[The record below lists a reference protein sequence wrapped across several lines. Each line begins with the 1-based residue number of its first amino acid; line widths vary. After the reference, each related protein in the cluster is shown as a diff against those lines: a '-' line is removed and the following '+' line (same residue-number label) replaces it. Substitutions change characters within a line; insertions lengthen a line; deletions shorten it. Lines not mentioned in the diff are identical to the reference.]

1 MPHVRVRLTPSLM
14 PAATDQLRWMALQAI
29 GYDGPGRTG
38 SITAMASFDLSA
50 QDYETLRSPNAKE
63 PPSVAMLR
71 FMAWLL
77 VAPRARLTA
86 LVTTGSP
93 VESMA
98 ERANIGL
105 ALCTMCDQALET
117 SKDDDGVTAA
127 ALRAWRELF
136 RKRFGIA
143 EPGEASEACWQ
154 NLLLRALRV
163 DPAEMLPTEPD
174 AASVASRVLARLSHD
189 DNLLSFAALTTARAS
204 AGAGGAEARACD
216 RGGAR
221 VHVED
226 GWLPSASAERMRSAC
241 EAVLAQHCPS
251 REQSGSA
258 PRVLDLLAPSVWP
271 TLPPVLLE
279 LARLLERLRLELTS
293 AAASSYSLQDVAL
306 LELRE
311 YRPGGDGVNDK
322 SPTAGHDSD
331 AAGSDG
337 RGLFRRAVS
346 LRVFLMPPD
355 WDDVADGGRLL
366 LSEGEGRAAAA
377 EQRCAVTPRTGRLI
391 TFDSESVPSCTVE
404 PPQRRAM
411 LCVSGYFCEGQIAR
425 YHRSGA
431 VNLASTL
438 FWGGAAAVAPH

>member
-63 PPSVAMLR
+63 PPSVCH
-71 FMAWLL
+71 
-77 VAPRARLTA
+77 APASWRGCWWRRARALTA

-93 VESMA
+93 VESVA

-105 ALCTMCDQALET
+105 ALCTMCDQALEA

-127 ALRAWRELF
+127 ALRAWRALF

-251 REQSGSA
+251 TR
-258 PRVLDLLAPSVWP
+258 
-271 TLPPVLLE
+271 TI
-279 LARLLERLRLELTS
+279 RLRST
-293 AAASSYSLQDVAL
+293 
-306 LELRE
+306 
-311 YRPGGDGVNDK
+311 RP
-322 SPTAGHDSD
+322 
-331 AAGSDG
+331 
-337 RGLFRRAVS
+337 
-346 LRVFLMPPD
+346 
-355 WDDVADGGRLL
+355 
-366 LSEGEGRAAAA
+366 
-377 EQRCAVTPRTGRLI
+377 
-391 TFDSESVPSCTVE
+391 
-404 PPQRRAM
+404 
-411 LCVSGYFCEGQIAR
+411 
-425 YHRSGA
+425 
-431 VNLASTL
+431 
-438 FWGGAAAVAPH
+438 